1 MPVSLNPSYRNN
13 RQTFYTEKASDTLS
27 VGTVI
32 QVLKSDQ
39 NSFEHNFVP
48 TNVPNNGGSTKYG
61 VITGDG
67 QVEINPENQYPGYLY
82 CDGAEYNISDY
93 PALFAAI
100 GNLYGGTPAVGI
112 TPDTIWQ
119 NWPGTLGTFKVPDF
133 KAKRLVGNGPVYGQ
147 GTVSVGESDLGVG
160 PQTIGGKWYLD
171 EAGQKAR
178 FTLGNVTTTGY
189 ELVTDTIPADI
200 VGTQTVTVNLEEKRL
215 NGPPQHSH
223 FLLHSEAS
231 QDVSQPRK
239 GSGDFYT
246 RGYKNTKGKV
256 SNFAAIGGIA
266 KSHRHILSKKA
277 FTDTTIATYDTYN
290 FAGGDSGSGTIKE
303 PGFYYASGGAG
314 AGSFVSQTGVAP
326 PVFKKFVG
334 TSLIGGRV
342 TVIAGTPLF
351 SFTETIYSNPGS
363 YTFSMPAAGW
373 DVLNIYVVGGCG
385 SGAVSDTAGNAG
397 QSSSVTIAGGL
408 LSATSTGGGG
418 GGAASANSGGG
429 GGAAGTTSSSGI
441 LINATAQAVLPA
453 GSTVATSDGS
463 NATAGIGSTT
473 YIAQISGWT
482 PSNGATL
489 PSGTFTVGQGG
500 VTAAGSGNQKVGS
513 AGSYKFTSS
522 QPTTGPTTYT
532 SSTTVTV
539 GWSPTQ
545 AKLRS
550 LSWTLRGAQGGDAQL
565 TATGGPGHI
574 LGLTYNDTAAAAFG
588 NGSGFTL
595 TTGTRGSVN
604 AGGVNPIGQGS
615 GGPGGSP
622 GGGSFAA
629 GGGSATVLL
638 LNSQII
644 AGAGGGGGGG
654 GRTLEGIA
662 GRAGNSSNQSID
674 ATSGNLFG
682 GAGSPGGNGGCNGGG
697 GGGGGGGVDS
707 NASQAGGGD
716 GGSAG
721 ANSTQSGAGARGMS
735 AYKTSFFNSPTT
747 DSTSHLGAGSATL
760 TYQVEASFYS
770 PPGGGGGQA
779 KLITVSIPKGA
790 AETVGQSTF
799 SAVSV
804 SVGLGGAGFSTG
816 GGSASA
822 GSNGEVKVET
832 GVITGYQ
839 GGQTII
845 SVGDIISSASDGI
858 QIYSSGLG
866 TGTNGGFKLPTTQVP
881 IIEMEPISGGINATA
896 TAIVANE
903 VVNGA
908 TLVNGGSGYT
918 SGVNVRFLGGAGSG
932 TAATTTKNATGTIT
946 GITIAPGSSTPYTKY
961 VKFGGNELQRFII
974 LQPQNCT
981 TVKRF
986 TVKAARGNN
995 INGGERPNNGDE
1007 LKIYFN
1013 TDGTNTFPQ
1022 SGYLG
1027 PLVPIPTDAEV
1038 TANYD
1043 GTGTGNE
1050 ATRWYSYSVLLPTT
1064 AQVDGVKFKIVQERS
1079 AASAANDNAGDTD
1092 HFGICDFIYENKA
1105 VTELVFVPTEGKIST
1120 AGDLL
1125 SYTIDGDPAAQY
1137 TSGMAANDVTFTLSS
1152 SIPLLPSATIDPDIN
1167 VVLLEPYF
1175 LVKHLIKAF

>member
-93 PALFAAI
+93 PALFAVI
-100 GNLYGGTPAVGI
+100 GNLYGGTPETGI
-112 TPDTIWQ
+112 TPDTVWQ

-171 EAGQKAR
+171 EEGQKGQ
-178 FTLGNVTTTGY
+178 FTLGNVSTTGY

-200 VGTQTVTVNLEEKRL
+200 VGTQTITVNLEEKRL

-223 FLLHSEAS
+223 FLLHSESS
-231 QDVSQPRK
+231 QDLSQPRK

-246 RGYKNTKGKV
+246 RGYRNTQGKL
-256 SNFAAIGGIA
+256 SNFSAIGGIA
-266 KSHRHILSKKA
+266 KSHRHILSKRA

-314 AGSFVSQTGVAP
+314 AGSFESQTGVAP
-326 PVFKKFVG
+326 PVFKKLVG

-351 SFTETIYSNPGS
+351 AFTETIYSNPGS
-363 YTFSMPAAGW
+363 YTFSMPSTGW

-418 GGAASANSGGG
+418 GGAASSNSGGAA
-429 GGAAGTTSSSGI
+429 GAAGTTSSSGT
-441 LINATAQAVLPA
+441 LIGATAQAVLPA
-453 GSTVATSDGS
+453 GSTVTTSNGS
-463 NATAGIGSTT
+463 NATAGIGSRV
-473 YIAQISGWT
+473 YVAQIAGWT
-482 PSNGATL
+482 PSAGATL
-489 PSGTFTVGQGG
+489 PSGTFTLGQGG
-500 VTAAGSGNQKVGS
+500 IINTKRGS

-522 QPTTGPTTYT
+522 QSTTGPTTY
-532 SSTTVTV
+532 SSNTNITVS
-539 GWSPTQ
+539 WSPVEG
-545 AKLRS
+545 KLRS
-550 LSWTLRGAQGGDAQL
+550 MSWTLRGAQGGDAQL
-565 TATGGPGHI
+565 SATGGPGHI
-574 LGLTYNDTAAAAFG
+574 LGLTYRDSALTTFG
-588 NGSGFTL
+588 NGTGFTL
-595 TTGTRGSVN
+595 TAGKRGSVN
-604 AGGVNPIGQGS
+604 PGGINPSGQGS
-615 GGPGGSP
+615 GGNGGP
-622 GGGSFAA
+622 PAGGSFGA

-638 LNSQII
+638 IGSQII

-654 GRTLEGIA
+654 GRTLEGVS
-662 GRAGNSSNQSID
+662 GRAGNSSNASID

-682 GAGSPGGNGGCNGGG
+682 GQGGNGGAGGCNGGG
-697 GGGGGGGVDS
+697 GGGGGGGIDA
-707 NASQAGGGD
+707 NASQAGGG
-716 GGSAG
+716 GGGDAG
-721 ANSTQSGAGARGMS
+721 ANSTQAGAGARGRS
-735 AYKTSFFNSPTT
+735 GYKTTIFNSPTT
-747 DSTSHLGAGSATL
+747 DSTSHTGAGSATL
-760 TYQVEASFYS
+760 TYQVEGSFYS

-779 KLITVSIPKGA
+779 KLLTIGIPKGA
-790 AETVGQSTF
+790 AEAVGESTF
-799 SAVSV
+799 STISAT
-804 SVGLGGAGFSTG
+804 VGLGGLGYVSG
-816 GGSASA
+816 GGTASG
-822 GSNGEVKVET
+822 GSNGEVKIEI
-832 GVITGYQ
+832 GVITGFQ

-845 SVGDIISSASDGI
+845 AVGDIIKSASAGI

-881 IIEMEPISGGINATA
+881 TIEMEPISGGVNATA
-896 TAIVANE
+896 TATVANE
-903 VVNGA
+903 IVSGV
-908 TLVNGGSGYT
+908 TLGNGGSGYT

-932 TAATTTKNATGTIT
+932 TAATTTKNAAGTIT

-961 VKFGGNELQRFII
+961 VKFGGNELERFII

-1027 PLVPIPTDAEV
+1027 PLIPIPTDAEV
-1038 TANYD
+1038 TSNYD

-1064 AQVDGVKFKIVQERS
+1064 AQVDGVQFKIVQERS

-1120 AGDLL
+1120 AGDIL

-1167 VVLLEPYF
+1167 IVLLEPYF